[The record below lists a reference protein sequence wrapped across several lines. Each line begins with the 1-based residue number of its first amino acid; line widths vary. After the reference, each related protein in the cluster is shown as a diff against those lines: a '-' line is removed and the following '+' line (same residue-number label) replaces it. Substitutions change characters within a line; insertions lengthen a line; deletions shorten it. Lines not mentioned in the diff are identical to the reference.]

1 MSELNAEIP
10 LPAMID
16 ERLVGFLEEG
26 TSFEGTLRFR
36 GHLRIGGVFTGHII
50 TPDVVT
56 ISEGAFVSGTIEA
69 GVVVLSGQVH
79 ATIKAKYRVEMIAPA
94 LFRGE
99 VISPSLRVEEGVVF
113 EGSTRMTV

>member
-1 MSELNAEIP
+1 MTETTDFIN
-10 LPAMID
+10 PAPILD
-16 ERLVGFLEEG
+16 DKLVGFLEDG

-36 GHLRIGGVFTGHII
+36 GHVRIGGTFKGHLI
-50 TPDVVT
+50 TPDLVT

-79 ATIKAKYRVEMIAPA
+79 ATIKATHRVEMVAPA

-99 VISPSLRVEEGVVF
+99 VYSPSLKVAEGVVF
-113 EGSTRMTV
+113 EGSTRMSS